1 MKTLLRAIFVNTLV
15 LYLAILVFP
24 GLLFDGT
31 LKTLVISAVVLTL
44 LNKIVKP
51 LIKLFL
57 LPINLLTLGVFGWVA
72 HVATLFILTRVVS
85 GIMIKGFYFPG
96 WSANGFAV
104 PALGISLLMAYVL
117 ASLTISLIA
126 NIISWLLRK

>member
-1 MKTLLRAIFVNTLV
+1 MKTLLRAIFINTLV
-15 LYLAILVFP
+15 LYLAILAFP

-85 GIMIKGFYFPG
+85 GIMIQGFHFPG
-96 WSANGFAV
+96 WSANGFAIPSFGV
-104 PALGISLLMAYVL
+104 SLLMAYVL

-126 NIISWLLRK
+126 NIVSWLLRK